1 MNSGLIFHPMMTH
14 SPQDILSMMDF
25 VDSWFDL
32 DAENDLHDWVLAYV
46 LPMVMF
52 FEFHFHRKL
61 NRFPHLLLGL
71 DYLLVLT
78 IPFPSPTVPIVFGIL
93 HA

>member
-32 DAENDLHDWVLAYV
+32 GAENDLPDWVLAYV

-52 FEFHFHRKL
+52 FEFHFHLKR
-61 NRFPHLLLGL
+61 NRLHHLLLGL
-71 DYLLVLT
+71 DLLT
-78 IPFPSPTVPIVFGIL
+78 ITFPPLSISPIVFVIL
-93 HA
+93 HV